1 MPARWTENNVSRSV
15 TLDSQDTVTH
25 NTVGKRLGRK
35 GLETRERIICA
46 MLKLVGDPAG
56 PAVTLTGV
64 AREAGIRLPNLYVYF
79 PDMGELV
86 LEALSRVM
94 ETAERAYLDNMRTRW
109 PDEGLRQACLE
120 FLGHYQEFWQQNAR
134 ILHLRNAMADSADE
148 RLLVY
153 RSEATRPLLDLL
165 VAQMDCPGGTLE
177 AHNGNV
183 ATVILTGLE
192 RLATVLTS
200 PHFPLATRH
209 GPERSIDELIQGLLE
224 AEAEVVCLTIAHRR
238 EANAQ
243 VLSVT

>member
-1 MPARWTENNVSRSV
+1 MPAFWTEKNVSRSV

-64 AREAGIRLPNLYVYF
+64 ARVAGIRLPNLYVYF

-86 LEALSRVM
+86 LVALSRVM
-94 ETAERAYLDNMRTRW
+94 ETAEWAYLDNLRTRW
-109 PDEGLRQACLE
+109 PDEALGQACLE
-120 FLGHYQEFWQQNAR
+120 FLRHYYEFWQQNAR
-134 ILHLRNAMADSADE
+134 ILHLRNAMADAADQ

-165 VAQMDCPGGTLE
+165 IAQMDCRAGIVET
-177 AHNGNV
+177 HNRNV

-209 GPERSIDELIQGLLE
+209 GPDRSIGELIQGLLE
-224 AEAEVVCLTIAHRR
+224 AEAEVICVTIAHRR
-238 EANAQ
+238 KANARA
-243 VLSVT
+243 LSTP

>member
-1 MPARWTENNVSRSV
+1 MSRSV
-15 TLDSQDTVTH
+15 ISGSQDTAAH

-35 GLETRERIICA
+35 GRETRERIICA
-46 MLKLVGDPAG
+46 MLRLVGDPAG

-64 AREAGIRLPNLYVYF
+64 AREAGIQLPNLYVYF

-86 LEALSRVM
+86 LVALSRVM
-94 ETAERAYLDNMRTRW
+94 ETAERAYLDKLRARW

-120 FLGHYQEFWQQNAR
+120 FLCHYHEFWQQNAR
-134 ILHLRNAMADSADE
+134 ILHLRNAMADAADE

-165 VAQMDCPGGTLE
+165 IAQMDCPADSLE

-200 PHFPLATRH
+200 SHFPLATRR
-209 GPERSIDELIQGLLE
+209 GWERNSDELIQGLLE
-224 AEAEVVCLTIAHRR
+224 AEAEVIGLTIAHRR
-238 EANAQ
+238 VANAQ
-243 VLSVT
+243 ASIAA